1 METMMKKDTSAWMIQ
16 VWVAFGIS
24 FAAAT
29 YGVIRLNLDVWPK
42 AFMIL
47 GILASIAGAFTL
59 SKTIRDNQHHQ
70 RDTHAWI
77 LQSWISFAVFI
88 LMTLGGLW
96 NITADWNTKAYLFV
110 SFLFALSSTFTLS
123 KTVRDNDG
131 TGDSNAQSTNN
142 TNTNVKNSLI

>member
-1 METMMKKDTSAWMIQ
+1 MKKDTSAWILQ
-16 VWVAFGIS
+16 VWAAFAIS
-24 FAAAT
+24 FVAAT
-29 YGVIRLNLDVWPK
+29 YGVIRLNLEVWPK

-59 SKTIRDNQHHQ
+59 AKTIRDNQNHQ
-70 RDTHAWI
+70 RDTQAWV

-123 KTVRDNDG
+123 KTVRDNDS
-131 TGDSNAQSTNN
+131 TEDSTVKSNN
-142 TNTNVKNSLI
+142 TNHAKSSLI